1 MSASPRS
8 GNFELSKDEEMGDKE
23 EKVQAEHDSGE
34 QISAADYDPSL
45 DRREDEQ
52 RRTLGAQ
59 NYHTNDAEIVEEE
72 EVEEVDEDEDVDDM
86 FAALTGERK
95 VKKVKRVVVS
105 IISPFRCLD
114 DSCYICRKR

>member
-1 MSASPRS
+1 MLANPQIA
-8 GNFELSKDEEMGDKE
+8 GALSDLMPLRNQHGTHNWGHIFWPQRPD
-23 EKVQAEHDSGE
+23 
-34 QISAADYDPSL
+34 DYP
-45 DRREDEQ
+45 EP
-52 RRTLGAQ
+52 
-59 NYHTNDAEIVEEE
+59 I
-72 EVEEVDEDEDVDDM
+72 EVDEDEDVDDM